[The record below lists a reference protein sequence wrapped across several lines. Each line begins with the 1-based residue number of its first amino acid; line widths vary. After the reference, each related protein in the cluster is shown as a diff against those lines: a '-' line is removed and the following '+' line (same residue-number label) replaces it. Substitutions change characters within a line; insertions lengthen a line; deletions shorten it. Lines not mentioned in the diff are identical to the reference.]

1 MKKGFTLIELVF
13 VIVILGILVAVVVPK
28 MSANRDDAKVTTIS
42 KQISSVETEIP
53 AYFIANGKTDSN
65 LTTASQVLQQMVN
78 AGKAVEK
85 SDTNVSIYTPDAGN
99 NNVECIDI
107 YYADNNKTLMIHKD
121 SNGSGTTICD
131 SVAKMIHIDGGDKN
145 ITISGST
152 VAY

>member
-13 VIVILGILVAVVVPK
+13 VIVILGILAAVVVPK

-42 KQISSVETEIP
+42 KQISSIETEVP
-53 AYFIANGKTDSN
+53 AYFIAKGIRNIPLTD
-65 LTTASQVLQQMVN
+65 ASQVLDQMVK
-78 AGKAVEK
+78 AGKAEK
-85 SDTNVSIYTPDAGN
+85 VSDSNISVYTPDAGN

-121 SNGSGTTICD
+121 SNGSGTSICD
-131 SVAKMIHIDGGDKN
+131 SVAKMIHIDNGDKN